1 MIYPSIP
8 QDANESFQAY
18 IDRLMKVKPQPFGG
32 PFAQPQ
38 QQQGQDATASATGG
52 LLTGIIANGGGGGG
66 GSDFNGPYGSTAPSS
81 SNPRG
86 DFASADSVAS
96 LNDLAHSL
104 QGSGRAFANVG
115 NAVMGPLGMLAGLI
129 PQGLSYAADR
139 SWDSMNRGIDSDA
152 AVRAEA
158 MGLGGLGTYSDR
170 NGYLG
175 TVSNQSLIDAYD
187 RATFG
192 VTGSEL
198 SGGYAY
204 GSDGSP
210 ASGYGSDSWSG
221 GMDSYSGSSI
231 DAGDRGE

>member
-1 MIYPSIP
+1 MIYPSY
-8 QDANESFQAY
+8 QQEANENFQAY

-38 QQQGQDATASATGG
+38 QQGQDPTANATGG
-52 LLTGIIANGGGGGG
+52 LLTGIVANGGGGGG
-66 GSDFNGPYGSTAPSS
+66 DAFNGPYGSTAPSS

-115 NAVMGPLGMLAGLI
+115 NAFMGPLGMLAGLI

-192 VTGSEL
+192 VTGAEL

-221 GMDSYSGSSI
+221 GLDSYSGSHMDDGS
-231 DAGDRGE
+231 RGE